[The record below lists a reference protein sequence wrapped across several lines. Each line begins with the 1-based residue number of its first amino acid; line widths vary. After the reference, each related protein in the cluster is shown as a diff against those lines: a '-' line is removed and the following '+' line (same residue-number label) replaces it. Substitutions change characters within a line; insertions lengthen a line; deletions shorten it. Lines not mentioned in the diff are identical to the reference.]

1 MHNFLVILL
10 LILLF
15 EVCSAQQRKSVIPLT
30 DVSNKSHV
38 TVKVGTVVIPGIL
51 LDTGFAFDGLMIYN
65 PDYKDSLDLSNA
77 MEVRIGGAGS
87 GEASTALMIDSAK
100 FSLNEILMSNQK
112 LLVLQGD
119 LYKGFP
125 SNGIIGYSIFGHYI
139 TEFNYDNNTMTLH
152 DSSNFE
158 IDASWTLIPIYF
170 KNNKIPW
177 IDAAVV
183 IEDEEPISISTY
195 IDYAAG
201 EPIVFLERPDM
212 KFQLP
217 ENLAEVHLGRGLS
230 GDIYGKT
237 GTISG
242 LFIGPYELKNVKA
255 SFAPAKVR
263 SKQKNADAVLGIGSL
278 RRFNLIFDYSNRSL
292 YLKPN
297 THFDDY
303 CNE

>member
-1 MHNFLVILL
+1 MINSLIILL
-10 LILLF
+10 LILLID
-15 EVCSAQQRKSVIPLT
+15 VCSAQERESVIPLK
-30 DVSNKSHV
+30 DIRNKSHV
-38 TVKVGTVVIPGIL
+38 TVKVGNVVIPDIL

-65 PDYKDSLDLSNA
+65 PDYKDSLDLTDA
-77 MEVRIGGAGS
+77 MEVKIGGAGS
-87 GEASTALMIDSAK
+87 GEASIALMVDSVV
-100 FSLNEILMSNQK
+100 FSLDDITMRNQR

-139 TEFNYDNNTMTLH
+139 TEFNYDNNMMTLH
-152 DSSNFE
+152 DSYKFE
-158 IDASWTLIPIYF
+158 IEDSWTLIPIYF

-177 IDAAVV
+177 IDVAVV

-201 EPIVFLERPDM
+201 DAIVLLEKPDM
-212 KFQLP
+212 KFQVP
-217 ENLAEVHLGRGLS
+217 ENLAEIHLGRGLS

-237 GTISG
+237 GSISK
-242 LFIGPYELKNVKA
+242 LVIGPYELKNVRA

-263 SKQKNADAVLGIGSL
+263 SKQDNADGVLGIGSL
-278 RRFNLIFDYSNRSL
+278 RRFNLIFDYSNKRL

-297 THFDDY
+297 THFDEPY
-303 CNE
+303 SE

>member
-1 MHNFLVILL
+1 MRN
-10 LILLF
+10 
-15 EVCSAQQRKSVIPLT
+15 QR
-30 DVSNKSHV
+30 
-38 TVKVGTVVIPGIL
+38 
-51 LDTGFAFDGLMIYN
+51 
-65 PDYKDSLDLSNA
+65 
-77 MEVRIGGAGS
+77 
-87 GEASTALMIDSAK
+87 
-100 FSLNEILMSNQK
+100 

-152 DSSNFE
+152 DSYKFE
-158 IDASWTLIPIYF
+158 IEDSWTLIPIYF

-201 EPIVFLERPDM
+201 DAIVLLEKPDM
-212 KFQLP
+212 KFQVP
-217 ENLAEVHLGRGLS
+217 ENLAEIHLGRGLS

-237 GTISG
+237 GSISK
-242 LFIGPYELKNVKA
+242 LVIGPYELKNVRA

-263 SKQKNADAVLGIGSL
+263 SKQDNADGVLGIGSL
-278 RRFNLIFDYSNRSL
+278 RRFNLIFDYSNKRL

-297 THFDDY
+297 THFDEPY
-303 CNE
+303 SE

>member
-1 MHNFLVILL
+1 MINSLIILL
-10 LILLF
+10 LILLID
-15 EVCSAQQRKSVIPLT
+15 VCSAQERESVIPLK
-30 DVSNKSHV
+30 DIRNKSHV
-38 TVKVGTVVIPGIL
+38 TVKVGNVVIPDIL
-51 LDTGFAFDGLMIYN
+51 LDTGFAFEGLMIYN
-65 PDYKDSLDLSNA
+65 PDYKDSLDLTDA
-77 MEVRIGGAGS
+77 MEVKIGGAGS
-87 GEASTALMIDSAK
+87 GEASIALMVDSAA
-100 FSLNEILMSNQK
+100 FSLDDITMRNQR

-152 DSSNFE
+152 DSYKFE
-158 IDASWTLIPIYF
+158 IEDSWTLIPIYF

-201 EPIVFLERPDM
+201 DAIVLLEKPDM
-212 KFQLP
+212 KFQVP
-217 ENLAEVHLGRGLS
+217 ENLAEIHLGRGLS

-237 GTISG
+237 GSISK
-242 LFIGPYELKNVKA
+242 LVIGPYELKNVRA

-263 SKQKNADAVLGIGSL
+263 SKQDNADAVLGIGSL
-278 RRFNLIFDYSNRSL
+278 RRFNLIFDYSNKRL

-297 THFDDY
+297 SHFDEPY
-303 CNE
+303 NE